1 LPFYGPEGVEVKP
14 PAMIMKK
21 RRSRNFR
28 FGFRELSCSGGFI
41 VLSVPASRVAP
52 AASIVI
58 VVTIVIRI
66 SIPSIPSIPVP
77 ATVIISRTITK
88 IEGWRLNYNRWGTIW
103 RGIIG
108 R

>member
-1 LPFYGPEGVEVKP
+1 
-14 PAMIMKK
+14 
-21 RRSRNFR
+21 
-28 FGFRELSCSGGFI
+28 
-41 VLSVPASRVAP
+41 VAP

-66 SIPSIPSIPVP
+66 SIPSIPVP
-77 ATVIISRTITK
+77 ATVIISQTITK